1 MIGHE
6 SGSIVGVFRFLTT
19 QGIQNNVDPDRV
31 LSRTGD
37 MGLGPSWT
45 ITKKKKN
52 PPIMSQLQKIEK
64 MLKLTRI
71 LLFFSQEKLLLAEFC
86 IQHLKNAC
94 SVRTF

>member
-1 MIGHE
+1 MPGMIGHE

-19 QGIQNNVDPDRV
+19 QGIQNNVDPD
-31 LSRTGD
+31 
-37 MGLGPSWT
+37 
-45 ITKKKKN
+45 
-52 PPIMSQLQKIEK
+52 IMSQLQKIEK
-64 MLKLTRI
+64 LLKLTRI